1 MKLNIHTVD
10 DQQRPALFD
19 VAVGDARSAKHL
31 DATSLEV
38 IQILGVV
45 NPALPI
51 DFVIMNPDRD
61 FVLVN
66 HFNWLE
72 S

>member
-1 MKLNIHTVD
+1 
-10 DQQRPALFD
+10 
-19 VAVGDARSAKHL
+19 
-31 DATSLEV
+31 
-38 IQILGVV
+38 VV